1 METKH
6 LRILAA
12 LLATGGV
19 GWGLL
24 CLPVLLDFDPAW
36 KRALL
41 LFVPGY
47 LVTAGYLVRCIGRP
61 SPTWGRAIWGA
72 SALVQGAWLAYHIGQ
87 TVAQRDLSE
96 YLISSAFL
104 IPGGWWIFS
113 FAASVYG
120 LLVEPGKQ
128 AP

>member
-19 GWGLL
+19 TWGLF
-24 CLPVLLDFDPAW
+24 CLPLLLDFDTPW
-36 KRALL
+36 KLL
-41 LFVPGY
+41 YVPGY

-72 SALVQGAWLAYHIGQ
+72 SALVQGAWLADLIGE
-87 TVAQRDLSE
+87 TVARRGFFGNLNGA
-96 YLISSAFL
+96 AFL
-104 IPGGWWIFS
+104 ILGGWWVFS

-128 AP
+128 AA